1 MATFERVREL
11 AMALPEATEQIAWE
25 VETTWRIRGKIFA
38 MGTAESGRISVK
50 ATKEEQAELV
60 ASRPEAFEIAPY
72 VGRFGWVTVTVGE
85 VGDDE
90 LAELLIESWRQIA
103 PKRLVA
109 AYDSA
114 AS

>member
-72 VGRFGWVTVTVGE
+72 VGRFGWVTVTVG
-85 VGDDE
+85 DDE
-90 LAELLIESWRQIA
+90 FAELLIESWRQVA